1 MKIIYYDENHLQGC
15 ASLFM
20 SQYNHPDYGC
30 QFDQHK
36 AMLYLQEIVFKPR
49 FVGLLV
55 LHKKELAGFAFCH
68 LRTWFDKDQLQVDE
82 LIIKEEFQN
91 QGVATKVLG
100 FLEDYA
106 KNYELGGITFTTNA
120 LTLAKFYEKRGFLA
134 HDVTF
139 LYKGVIGVDPL

>member
-1 MKIIYYDENHLQGC
+1 MKIIYYDENYLQDCGK
-15 ASLFM
+15 LFM

-30 QFDQHK
+30 SFDQHK
-36 AMLYLQEIVFKPR
+36 ALLYLQEIIFKPR

-68 LRTWFDKDQLQVDE
+68 LRTWFDKDYLQVDE

-100 FLEDYA
+100 FLEEYGQ
-106 KNYELGGITFTTNA
+106 NYELAGLTARTNV
-120 LTLAKFYEKRGFLA
+120 LPLAEFYEKSGFLA
-134 HDVTF
+134 HEVTF
-139 LYKGVIGVDPL
+139 LYKGVTGPA